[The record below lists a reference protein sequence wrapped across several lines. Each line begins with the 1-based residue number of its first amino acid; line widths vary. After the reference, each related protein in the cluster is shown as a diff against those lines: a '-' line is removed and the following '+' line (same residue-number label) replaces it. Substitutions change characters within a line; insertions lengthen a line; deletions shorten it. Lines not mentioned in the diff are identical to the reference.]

1 MLVAS
6 LQGFLPNAFG
16 IPAAHLGLLEPGAG
30 FTRRARV
37 GS

>member
-16 IPAAHLGLLEPGAG
+16 IPAALRE
-30 FTRRARV
+30 F
-37 GS
+37 SS